1 MKEYPMN
8 LMEFEKEFSTEDQC
22 RKYLFGLRWPEGFIC
37 PYCGKNKAWHTG
49 EMKLKCQ
56 SCRKSTSVIAGTIF
70 QDTHK
75 PLMLWFRAIWYVTSQ
90 KNGASAMGLQRILGL
105 GSYRTAW
112 TWLHKLRR
120 AMVRPGRD
128 KLRGR
133 VEVDETFI
141 GAPESDGKRGR
152 GTSNKALTVI
162 AVEVV
167 NKKPG
172 RIRMGVVGSASADNL
187 HSFIEESVEKGSVIV
202 TDGWSGYSGIE
213 EKGYARD
220 IHIASK
226 QTDNEIVLPHVHIV
240 ASLLKR
246 WLIGTLQG
254 AWSKEYFAYYLD
266 EFTFRFNRR
275 NSNSRGMLFYR
286 LLQNAVQLEP
296 VTNSDIQ
303 NPCIK

>member
-1 MKEYPMN
+1 MN
-8 LMEFEKEFSTEDQC
+8 LMEFEKEFSTEEQC
-22 RKYLFGLRWPEGFIC
+22 QEYLFRLRWPDGFVC
-37 PYCGKNKAWHTG
+37 PYCGGDKAWHTG

-56 SCRKSTSVIAGTIF
+56 SCKRSTSVKAGTIF

-75 PLMLWFRAIWYVTSQ
+75 PLTLWFRAIWYVTSQ

-105 GSYRTAW
+105 GSYNTAW

-120 AMVRPGRD
+120 AMVRPDRD
-128 KLRGR
+128 KLQGR
-133 VEVDETFI
+133 VEVDETMI
-141 GAPESDGKRGR
+141 GAPETDGKRGR

-167 NKKPG
+167 GRKLG
-172 RIRMGVVGSASADNL
+172 RIRMNNVESASASDL
-187 HSFIEESVEKGSVIV
+187 HMFIENSIEKGSTII

-213 EKGYARD
+213 MKGYMRE
-220 IHIASK
+220 IHIANK
-226 QTDNEIVLPHVHIV
+226 QTGDDTVLPHVHIV

-246 WLIGTLQG
+246 WLLGTLQG

-275 NSNSRGMLFYR
+275 NSKSRGMLFYR
-286 LLQNAVQLEP
+286 LLQNAVQIEP
-296 VTNSDIQ
+296 VTRHDIRKSR
-303 NPCIK
+303 IK